1 MSVIRQLRHKCYSIP
16 LHLHVVSSNK
26 SAGILPYD
34 SLECYNNVKSSAAC
48 FGGWR
53 GIIFHSF
60 VSPIWWFSTIRI
72 KYTSEVWRLFKYE
85 YHSKPCALLI
95 TLLGYPLSNASVFA
109 DIIFKIIM
117 NQCDCK
123 KTRNEQSITFQIY
136 VIWQSNTTFYYIY
149 IYIYIYMTFKNN
161 DNYVF
166 RLSFLIQLQLWLSDI
181 LIYSWQCFKVRDLFY
196 INSSMIGYNT

>member
-1 MSVIRQLRHKCYSIP
+1 MKQSNTPGILPEFKQYPRKFPLNDNKYIYYILLYWVLVELMSVIRQLRHKCYSIP

-48 FGGWR
+48 FGGWH
-53 GIIFHSF
+53 GIFFHSF
-60 VSPIWWFSTIRI
+60 VSRIWWFSTIRI

-149 IYIYIYMTFKNN
+149 IWHLKIMT
-161 DNYVF
+161 
-166 RLSFLIQLQLWLSDI
+166 IT
-181 LIYSWQCFKVRDLFY
+181 CFGFP
-196 INSSMIGYNT
+196 S